1 MRIGSG
7 VQSASEVFGKQQNN
21 SKTYVAENEEFSQ
34 TSVKVYLK
42 TDDMLFSGGNGT
54 GLSFYIKYAEESTED
69 NPVVIAKGIDE
80 NGKEFEEKINI
91 NDIDLRNAS
100 YVEMSALEAYYDVDR
115 GNGLSSFP
123 EETGHMGLNERCD
136 LISSFEKVIQDM
148 NKLGKYDLQMFYM
161 RNMNTY
167 LNLERQK
174 KSIKLFIDSCW
185 NENLYDVNLKGDF
198 KMKKVKSLKALV
210 LSLMLCL
217 AMGTTAFASEV
228 STQGQA
234 APNANKAVEVSDCGD
249 LDVVPAYDDAVAL
262 ADTIQYDANRT
273 ITRSNS
279 RSGVFNGN
287 YYYTINNSSVTKLCL
302 NVYMPNESGTDYL
315 QGTITLVGNDG
326 TSAPVQIANYS
337 GDSWTLTFTGV
348 KVGVRYHFHYELY
361 SVGSSQVGYIASAAY
376 AQ

>member
-21 SKTYVAENEEFSQ
+21 IKTYVAENVEFSQ

-69 NPVVIAKGIDE
+69 NPVVIAKGVDE

-136 LISSFEKVIQDM
+136 LISSFEKVIRDM
-148 NKLGKYDLQMFYM
+148 NKLGRYDLQMFYM

-167 LNLERQK
+167 LN
-174 KSIKLFIDSCW
+174 
-185 NENLYDVNLKGDF
+185 
-198 KMKKVKSLKALV
+198 
-210 LSLMLCL
+210 
-217 AMGTTAFASEV
+217 
-228 STQGQA
+228 
-234 APNANKAVEVSDCGD
+234 ANSKH
-249 LDVVPAYDDAVAL
+249 
-262 ADTIQYDANRT
+262 
-273 ITRSNS
+273 
-279 RSGVFNGN
+279 
-287 YYYTINNSSVTKLCL
+287 K
-302 NVYMPNESGTDYL
+302 
-315 QGTITLVGNDG
+315 
-326 TSAPVQIANYS
+326 
-337 GDSWTLTFTGV
+337 
-348 KVGVRYHFHYELY
+348 
-361 SVGSSQVGYIASAAY
+361 
-376 AQ
+376 

>member
-21 SKTYVAENEEFSQ
+21 SKTYVAENEESSR

-69 NPVVIAKGIDE
+69 NLVVIAKGVDE

-136 LISSFEKVIQDM
+136 LISSFEKVIRDM
-148 NKLGKYDLQMFYM
+148 NKLGRYDLQMFYM

-167 LNLERQK
+167 LN
-174 KSIKLFIDSCW
+174 
-185 NENLYDVNLKGDF
+185 
-198 KMKKVKSLKALV
+198 
-210 LSLMLCL
+210 
-217 AMGTTAFASEV
+217 
-228 STQGQA
+228 
-234 APNANKAVEVSDCGD
+234 ANSKH
-249 LDVVPAYDDAVAL
+249 
-262 ADTIQYDANRT
+262 
-273 ITRSNS
+273 
-279 RSGVFNGN
+279 
-287 YYYTINNSSVTKLCL
+287 K
-302 NVYMPNESGTDYL
+302 
-315 QGTITLVGNDG
+315 
-326 TSAPVQIANYS
+326 
-337 GDSWTLTFTGV
+337 
-348 KVGVRYHFHYELY
+348 
-361 SVGSSQVGYIASAAY
+361 
-376 AQ
+376 